1 MNPFALGLILL
12 GVTLQIAAI
21 AMFAILSEALQL
33 LPLILAVSVGSA
45 LELTGL
51 LMLIRDRQ

>member
-12 GVTLQIAAI
+12 GVTLQIAGI
-21 AMFAILSEALQL
+21 AMFAILSESLQL